1 MVSVSLCMIVKDEEA
16 VLSRCLTSVGDFAD
30 EIIIVDTGS
39 KDRTKEIAGRFTD
52 KIYDFAWR
60 DDFTA
65 ARNFAFGKGTGDYL
79 FWMDADDVIPREE
92 LTKLMDL
99 KASLEEPLPDVV
111 MMNYAVGFD
120 ESGRPVFSF
129 FRERMI
135 KRGPNAVWQGRI
147 HEVIPPFG
155 TVIKKEIT
163 IEHHKRKT
171 SDAGRNL
178 RILKEMQRTEGLG
191 TRDQYY
197 YGKELYYHKQYREAE
212 RALAE
217 FLKRPDGWREDQVDA
232 CRHRAYCLY
241 GLSEEEEALSALLE
255 GLRFSIPRPELC
267 CDIGWWFFRRE
278 RYPEAAWWYRR
289 ALENRKTAGN
299 EGFIQEELRGYVP
312 CLQLCVCYDRMG
324 KRGLAARYNEMADRF
339 RPGSEVCEQN
349 RRYFRKTGAKP
360 DVPHM
365 IK

>member
-1 MVSVSLCMIVKDEEA
+1 MITISLCMIVKNEA
-16 VLSRCLTSVGDFAD
+16 DTLARCLDSAKEIAD
-30 EIIIVDTGS
+30 EIIIADTGS
-39 KDRTKEIAGRFTD
+39 TDQTKEIAAAYTD
-52 KIYDFAWR
+52 RIYDFKWIG
-60 DDFTA
+60 DFSA
-65 ARNFAFGKGTGDYL
+65 ARNFAFSKGTKDYL
-79 FWMDADDVIPREE
+79 LWLDADDVI
-92 LTKLMDL
+92 
-99 KASLEEPLPDVV
+99 LEEDRARFLTLKQTLDPAVDIV
-111 MMNYAVGFD
+111 MMPYHAGFD

-135 KRGPNAVWQGRI
+135 KRGPNAVWRGRI

-163 IEHHKRKT
+163 IEHHKLKT

-241 GLSEEEEALSALLE
+241 GLSEEEEALVASLLLQLLE
-255 GLRFSIPRPELC
+255 GGQIVRPVRILYTRQYIAIVACQHLGLLSGRNPDLHQPAAFTAHELQVTLGNAQSLYF
-267 CDIGWWFFRRE
+267 IVGQFRYINQLAHRILE
-278 RYPEAAWWYRR
+278 RQIHSAHRQFPYGGVRYPR
-289 ALENRKTAGN
+289 
-299 EGFIQEELRGYVP
+299 
-312 CLQLCVCYDRMG
+312 
-324 KRGLAARYNEMADRF
+324 
-339 RPGSEVCEQN
+339 
-349 RRYFRKTGAKP
+349 
-360 DVPHM
+360 
-365 IK
+365 

>member
-60 DDFTA
+60 DDFAA
-65 ARNFAFGKGTGDYL
+65 ARNFAFEKGTGDYL
-79 FWMDADDVIPREE
+79 FWLDADDVIPREE

-163 IEHHKRKT
+163 
-171 SDAGRNL
+171 
-178 RILKEMQRTEGLG
+178 KE
-191 TRDQYY
+191 
-197 YGKELYYHKQYREAE
+197 
-212 RALAE
+212 
-217 FLKRPDGWREDQVDA
+217 
-232 CRHRAYCLY
+232 
-241 GLSEEEEALSALLE
+241 
-255 GLRFSIPRPELC
+255 
-267 CDIGWWFFRRE
+267 
-278 RYPEAAWWYRR
+278 
-289 ALENRKTAGN
+289 
-299 EGFIQEELRGYVP
+299 IQS
-312 CLQLCVCYDRMG
+312 M
-324 KRGLAARYNEMADRF
+324 F
-339 RPGSEVCEQN
+339 RPNMTLSISARLMIRLCSPMPSTSPASAPMMVRKIVSRNTYEPTSGS
-349 RRYFRKTGAKP
+349 
-360 DVPHM
+360 
-365 IK
+365 

>member
-1 MVSVSLCMIVKDEEA
+1 M
-16 VLSRCLTSVGDFAD
+16 
-30 EIIIVDTGS
+30 
-39 KDRTKEIAGRFTD
+39 
-52 KIYDFAWR
+52 
-60 DDFTA
+60 
-65 ARNFAFGKGTGDYL
+65 
-79 FWMDADDVIPREE
+79 
-92 LTKLMDL
+92 LM
-99 KASLEEPLPDVV
+99 

-129 FRERMI
+129 FPGADDQKEA
-135 KRGPNAVWQGRI
+135 PTAVWQGRI

-163 IEHHKRKT
+163 IEHHKQKT

-255 GLRFSIPRPELC
+255 GLRVLPFPARSFAAISAGGFLEKNG
-267 CDIGWWFFRRE
+267 IRR
-278 RYPEAAWWYRR
+278 
-289 ALENRKTAGN
+289 
-299 EGFIQEELRGYVP
+299 
-312 CLQLCVCYDRMG
+312 
-324 KRGLAARYNEMADRF
+324 
-339 RPGSEVCEQN
+339 RPGGTGGRWRTGKQPETKALSRRSCGDTSPASSFASAMTGWGNGGLPPGIMKWRTAFGPVPRSANKTGGIFGRPGQN
-349 RRYFRKTGAKP
+349 RTSR
-360 DVPHM
+360 
-365 IK
+365 I